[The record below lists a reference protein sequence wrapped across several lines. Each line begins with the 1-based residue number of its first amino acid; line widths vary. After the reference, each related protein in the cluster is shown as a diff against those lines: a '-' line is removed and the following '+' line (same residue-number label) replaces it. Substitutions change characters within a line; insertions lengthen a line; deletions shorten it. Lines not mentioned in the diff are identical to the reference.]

1 MSRRYKTVSVTTD
14 VDVDMSEFETE
25 DLIEELDERKAL
37 HGHTKTEIELQT
49 IRDRHFEEVR
59 RSVTQGR
66 KPTENEVAFWWHA
79 HGKQL

>member
-1 MSRRYKTVSVTTD
+1 MSRSHTVSVSTE
-14 VDVDMSEFETE
+14 VDIDFRDLETE
-25 DLIEELDERKAL
+25 DLIEELDARKVV

-49 IRDRHFEEVR
+49 ITDRHFEEVR

-66 KPTENEVAFWWHA
+66 KPTENEVDFWWHA

>member
-1 MSRRYKTVSVTTD
+1 MSRSHTVNISTE
-14 VDVDMSEFETE
+14 VDIDFRDLETE
-25 DLIEELDERKAL
+25 DLIEELDARKVV

-49 IRDRHFEEVR
+49 ITDRHFEELR
-59 RSVTQGR
+59 REVTQGR